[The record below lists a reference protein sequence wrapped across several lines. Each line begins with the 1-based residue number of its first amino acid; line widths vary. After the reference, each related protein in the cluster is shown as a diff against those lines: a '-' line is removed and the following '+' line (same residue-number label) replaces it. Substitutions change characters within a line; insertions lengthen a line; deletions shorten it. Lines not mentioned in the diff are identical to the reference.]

1 MLSDLV
7 SVSPLHR
14 SCLCLLAW
22 GEEPGPVWDATAF
35 ATHAAADQTA
45 CRPVVAVHPT
55 TGLREDNPEEE
66 ARTHRHNSTRNSR
79 PRKRPWSRVDQFL
92 PMLQVN
98 VCVLRFRLVSRR
110 CHLIVTINDCN
121 LALFLK
127 KLKQTLQEGVLADNT
142 SCL

>member
-45 CRPVVAVHPT
+45 CRPVVAVHPM

-98 VCVLRFRLVSRR
+98 VCVLRFRLVSRW

-127 KLKQTLQEGVLADNT
+127 KLKQTLQEVV
-142 SCL
+142 SCYGSQ